1 METCEFC
8 GLDVT
13 DLFAIY
19 NVMVCFDCTD
29 LAEMAY
35 EEEETF

>member
-1 METCEFC
+1 MTDCEFC
-8 GLDVT
+8 GLPAS

-29 LAEMAY
+29 LAEMTY
-35 EEEETF
+35 EEEEAN